1 MVFLYLVV
9 PSMVK
14 YRDELGITADILHAA
29 GNGAKKTRIMY
40 IANLSHELLKKYLW
54 ATTRSGFLRPNDEG
68 YEVTEKGQA
77 FLEKYGAFSSK
88 YSKLENE
95 LQSAMFEREIL
106 KGMCQPMR
114 NGKLKAMYGR
124 KRRK

>member
-1 MVFLYLVV
+1 MVGSSL
-9 PSMVK
+9 VK
-14 YRDELGITADILHAA
+14 YRDELGIVADVLHAA

-40 IANLSHELLKKYLW
+40 IANLSHELLEKYLW
-54 ATTRSGFLRPNDEG
+54 ATMQSGFLRSNDVG
-68 YEVTEKGQA
+68 YEVTEKGLA
-77 FLEKYGAFSSK
+77 FLEKYGDFSSK

-106 KGMCQPMR
+106 KRMCQPLR

-124 KRRK
+124 KSRK